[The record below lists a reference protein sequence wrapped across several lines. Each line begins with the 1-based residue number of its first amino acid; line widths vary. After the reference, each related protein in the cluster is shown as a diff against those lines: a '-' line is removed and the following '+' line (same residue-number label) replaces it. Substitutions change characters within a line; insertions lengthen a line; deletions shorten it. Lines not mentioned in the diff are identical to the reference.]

1 MFSQPRSSRPD
12 PMNLAYFDALG
23 QLESPR
29 EFPEPSFSDGVPV
42 LAVFRRLLRIRRNGE
57 LAVGDI
63 ELDIF
68 L

>member
-1 MFSQPRSSRPD
+1 
-12 PMNLAYFDALG
+12 MNLAYFDALG

-42 LAVFRRLLRIRRNGE
+42 LAVFHRLPRIRRNGE

-63 ELDIF
+63 DLDIF